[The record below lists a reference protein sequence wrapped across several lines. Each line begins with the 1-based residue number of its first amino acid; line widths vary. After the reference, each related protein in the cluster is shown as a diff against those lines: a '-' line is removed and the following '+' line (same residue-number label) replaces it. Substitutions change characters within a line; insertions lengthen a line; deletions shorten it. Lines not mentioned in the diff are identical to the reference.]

1 MIAANSRPTRSARPP
16 RDSLAARV
24 WRLLAHLG
32 IFALAAAMLVPF
44 LWMLSTSLKPEDE
57 VFQWPPRLLPWPPVW
72 SNYRE
77 AWEIAPFGRYFLNTA
92 VVAVSVTLVSLFLN
106 SLAAYAFAR
115 LRFRGREPL
124 FMLLLATMMIP
135 FQVTMIPTFLILKEL
150 GWLDSYLGLTV
161 PGFAGAFGIFM
172 LRQFMLS
179 IPEELLDAG
188 RMDGCSEFRIYGQIV
203 LPLCR
208 PALATLAVFTFM
220 GAWNDFILPLL
231 VVKSGEMR
239 TLTLAVAA
247 LSSGLYVMSFPL
259 MMAAA
264 TFVIAPVLAAFL
276 LAQRFFTRSIVLGGL
291 K

>member
-1 MIAANSRPTRSARPP
+1 M
-16 RDSLAARV
+16 
-24 WRLLAHLG
+24 
-32 IFALAAAMLVPF
+32 ALAMIFPF
-44 LWMLSTSLKPEDE
+44 IWMLSTSLKPEDE
-57 VFQWPPRLLPWPPVW
+57 VFTWPPRLLHWPPVW
-72 SNYRE
+72 SNYSV
-77 AWEIAPFGRYFLNTA
+77 AWQIAPFGRYFLNTA
-92 VVAVSVTLVSLFLN
+92 IVAVSVTGVSLFLN

-115 LRFRGREPL
+115 LRFRGRDLL

-135 FQVTMIPTFLILKEL
+135 FQVTMIPTFLILKQL

-179 IPEELLDAG
+179 IPEDLLDAA
-188 RMDGCSEFRIYGQIV
+188 RMDGCTEFRIYRQIV
-203 LPLCR
+203 LPLCK

-264 TFVIAPVLAAFL
+264 TFVILPVIAAFL
-276 LAQRFFTRSIVLGGL
+276 VSQRFFTRSIVLGGL

>member
-1 MIAANSRPTRSARPP
+1 VTRSAVPSRAPV
-16 RDSLAARV
+16 LL
-24 WRLLAHLG
+24 WRTLVHITLYG
-32 IFALAAAMLVPF
+32 IALAAVFPF

-57 VFQWPPRLLPWPPVW
+57 VFTWPPRLIPWPPVW
-72 SNYRE
+72 SNYAE
-77 AWEIAPFGRYFLNTA
+77 AWRIAPFGRYFLNTA
-92 VVAVSVTLVSLFLN
+92 FVAVAITVVSLFVN

-115 LRFRGREPL
+115 LRFRGRDSL

-135 FQVTMIPTFLILKEL
+135 FQVTMIPTFLILKQL

-179 IPEELLDAG
+179 IPEDLLDAA
-188 RMDGCSEFRIYGQIV
+188 RIDGCSEFRIYRQIV
-203 LPLCR
+203 LPLCK

-231 VVKSGEMR
+231 VVKSDEMR

-264 TFVIAPVLAAFL
+264 TFVILPVILAFL

>member
-1 MIAANSRPTRSARPP
+1 VTSAPNRIAARP
-16 RDSLAARV
+16 AASV
-24 WRLLAHLG
+24 LLGRGLTHAA
-32 IFALAAAMLVPF
+32 IYAAALCIVFPF
-44 LWMLSTSLKPEDE
+44 FWMLSTSLKPEDE
-57 VFQWPPRLLPWPPVW
+57 VFSWPPRLLPWPPVW
-72 SNYRE
+72 SNYAE
-77 AWEIAPFGRYFLNTA
+77 AWQIAPFGRYFLNTA
-92 VVAVSVTLVSLFLN
+92 IVAVSVTACSLFLN

-115 LRFRGREPL
+115 LRFQGRDLL

-135 FQVTMIPTFLILKEL
+135 FQVTMIPTFLILKQL

-179 IPEELLDAG
+179 VPEDLLDAA
-188 RMDGCSEFRIYGQIV
+188 RIDGCSEFRIYHQIM
-203 LPLCR
+203 LPLCK

-220 GAWNDFILPLL
+220 SAWNDFMLPLL

-264 TFVIAPVLAAFL
+264 TFIIVPVIVVFL
-276 LAQRFFTRSIVLGGL
+276 FSQRFFTRSIVLGGL

>member
-1 MIAANSRPTRSARPP
+1 MTSAGIR
-16 RDSLAARV
+16 L
-24 WRLLAHLG
+24 WRLLAHLAIYG
-32 IFALAAAMLVPF
+32 LAFLTIFPF
-44 LWMLSTSLKPEDE
+44 VWMLSTSLKPEDE
-57 VFQWPPRLLPWPPVW
+57 VFSWPPQLVPWPPVW
-72 SNYRE
+72 ANYAD
-77 AWEIAPFGRYFLNTA
+77 AWNIAPFGRYFFNTA
-92 VVAVSVTLVSLFLN
+92 VVAVSVTVVSLVLN

-115 LRFRGREPL
+115 LRFKGRDLL

-135 FQVTMIPTFLILKEL
+135 FQVTMIPTFLILKQL

-179 IPEELLDAG
+179 IPEDLLDAA
-188 RMDGCSEFRIYGQIV
+188 RMDGCTELRIYRQIV
-203 LPLCR
+203 LPLCK

-264 TFVIAPVLAAFL
+264 TFVIMPVIVAFICS
-276 LAQRFFTRSIVLGGL
+276 QRFFTKSIVLGGL

>member
-1 MIAANSRPTRSARPP
+1 VTPSAVSSRAPV
-16 RDSLAARV
+16 LL
-24 WRLLAHLG
+24 WRTLVHITLYG
-32 IFALAAAMLVPF
+32 IALAAVFPF
-44 LWMLSTSLKPEDE
+44 LWMVSTSLKPEDE
-57 VFQWPPRLLPWPPVW
+57 VFTWPPRLIPWPPVW
-72 SNYRE
+72 SNYAE
-77 AWEIAPFGRYFLNTA
+77 AWRIAPFGRYFLNTA
-92 VVAVSVTLVSLFLN
+92 FVAVAITAVSLFVN

-115 LRFRGREPL
+115 LRFRGRDAL

-135 FQVTMIPTFLILKEL
+135 FQVTMIPTFLILKQL

-179 IPEELLDAG
+179 IPEDLLDAA
-188 RMDGCSEFRIYGQIV
+188 RIDGCSEFRIYRQIV
-203 LPLCR
+203 LPLCK

-231 VVKSGEMR
+231 VVKSDEMR

-264 TFVIAPVLAAFL
+264 TFVILPVILAFL

>member
-1 MIAANSRPTRSARPP
+1 MTATPGAASRSTPAGP
-16 RDSLAARV
+16 LI
-24 WRLLAHLG
+24 WRALVHLVVY
-32 IFALAAAMLVPF
+32 AAAFAAVLPF
-44 LWMLSTSLKPEDE
+44 LWMVSTSLKTEGD
-57 VFQWPPRLLPWPPVW
+57 VFSSGLITWPPVW
-72 SNYRE
+72 SNYSD
-77 AWEIAPFGRYFLNTA
+77 AWNIAPFGRYLLNSA
-92 VVAVSVTLVSLFLN
+92 VVAVSITGVSLFLN

-115 LRFRGREPL
+115 LRFPGRDIL
-124 FMLLLATMMIP
+124 FLLLLATMMIP
-135 FQVTMIPTFLILKEL
+135 FQVTMIPTFLILKQL

-179 IPEELLDAG
+179 IPEDLLDAA
-188 RMDGCSEFRIYGQIV
+188 RIDGCGEFRIYRQIV
-203 LPLCR
+203 LPLCK

-231 VVKSGEMR
+231 VVKSGDMR

-264 TFVIAPVLAAFL
+264 TFVIVPVIVVFL
-276 LAQRFFTRSIVLGGL
+276 FAQRFFTRSIVLGGL

>member
-1 MIAANSRPTRSARPP
+1 MSTAVAARARIPG
-16 RDSLAARV
+16 RVRV
-24 WRLLAHLG
+24 WRAAIHILLY
-32 IFALAAAMLVPF
+32 ALAATFLFPF
-44 LWMLSTSLKPEDE
+44 VWMVSTSLKPETE
-57 VFQWPPRLLPWPPVW
+57 VFSWPPRLLPWPPVW
-72 SNYRE
+72 SNYAE
-77 AWEIAPFGRYFLNTA
+77 AWHIAPFGRYFLNTA
-92 VVAVSVTLVSLFLN
+92 FVAVTVTGVSLFLN

-115 LRFRGREPL
+115 LRFRGRDLL

-135 FQVTMIPTFLILKEL
+135 AQVTMIPTFLILKQL

-172 LRQFMLS
+172 LRQFMLT
-179 IPEELLDAG
+179 IPEDLLDAA
-188 RMDGCSEFRIYGQIV
+188 RLDGCTEFRIYRQIV
-203 LPLCR
+203 LPLCK
-208 PALATLAVFTFM
+208 PALATLGVFTFM

-264 TFVIAPVLAAFL
+264 TFVIAPVLIAFL
-276 LAQRFFTRSIVLGGL
+276 FAQRFFTRSIVLGGL

>member
-1 MIAANSRPTRSARPP
+1 MISQPAADRISPRPQIAAWIGRGLIY
-16 RDSLAARV
+16 LALYCLA
-24 WRLLAHLG
+24 LLSV
-32 IFALAAAMLVPF
+32 FPF

-57 VFQWPPRLLPWPPVW
+57 VFTWPPRLLPWPPVW
-72 SNYRE
+72 SNYAE
-77 AWEIAPFGRYFLNTA
+77 AWNIAPFGRYFINTTI
-92 VVAVSVTLVSLFLN
+92 VALSVTAFSLFLN

-115 LRFRGREPL
+115 LRFRGRDLL
-124 FMLLLATMMIP
+124 FMLLLGTMMIP
-135 FQVTMIPTFLILKEL
+135 FQVTMIPTFLILKQL

-179 IPEELLDAG
+179 IPEDLLDAA
-188 RMDGCSEFRIYGQIV
+188 RIDGCTEFRIYRQIV
-203 LPLCR
+203 LPLCK

-220 GAWNDFILPLL
+220 GAWNDFILPMM
-231 VVKSGEMR
+231 VVKSSEMR

-264 TFVIAPVLAAFL
+264 TFIIVPILAAFL
-276 LAQRFFTRSIVLGGL
+276 FSQRFFTRSIVLGGL

>member
-1 MIAANSRPTRSARPP
+1 MTSAGSATARRSQ
-16 RDSLAARV
+16 LAAAHL
-24 WRLLAHLG
+24 WRLLVHLLIYG
-32 IFALAAAMLVPF
+32 AAFAAVVPF
-44 LWMLSTSLKPEDE
+44 LWMVSTSLKQEDE
-57 VFQWPPRLLPWPPVW
+57 VFSGLLFTWPLVW
-72 SNYRE
+72 SNYSE
-77 AWEIAPFGRYFLNTA
+77 AWNIAPFGRYFLNTA
-92 VVAVSVTLVSLFLN
+92 IVATSVTAVSLFLN

-115 LRFRGREPL
+115 LRFRGRDLL

-135 FQVTMIPTFLILKEL
+135 FQVTMIPTFLILKQL
-150 GWLDSYLGLTV
+150 GWLDTYLGLTV

-179 IPEELLDAG
+179 IPEDLLDAA
-188 RMDGCSEFRIYGQIV
+188 RIDGCTEFRTYRQIV
-203 LPLCR
+203 LPLCK
-208 PALATLAVFTFM
+208 PALATFAVFTFM
-220 GAWNDFILPLL
+220 GAWNDFILPML

-264 TFVIAPVLAAFL
+264 TFVIVPVILAFVF
-276 LAQRFFTRSIVLGGL
+276 AQRFFTRSIVLGGL

>member
-1 MIAANSRPTRSARPP
+1 VIAPARASRRSPSIGILLGRVLIHAGVYV
-16 RDSLAARV
+16 LAAIT
-24 WRLLAHLG
+24 L
-32 IFALAAAMLVPF
+32 FPF
-44 LWMLSTSLKPEDE
+44 IWMLSTSLKPDDE
-57 VFQWPPRLLPWPPVW
+57 VFTWPPNLLPIPPVW
-72 SNYRE
+72 SNYAE
-77 AWEIAPFGRYFLNTA
+77 AWSIAPFGRYFLNTA
-92 VVAVSVTLVSLFLN
+92 VVAVSVTCVSLFIN

-115 LRFRGREPL
+115 LRFRGRDLL

-135 FQVTMIPTFLILKEL
+135 FQVTMIPTFLILKQL
-150 GWLDSYLGLTV
+150 GWLDSYLGLTA

-179 IPEELLDAG
+179 IPEDLLDAA
-188 RMDGCSEFRIYGQIV
+188 RMDGCGEFRIYRQIV
-203 LPLCR
+203 LPLCK

-220 GAWNDFILPLL
+220 GAWNDFMLPLI

-264 TFVIAPVLAAFL
+264 TFVIAPVIVAFL
-276 LAQRFFTRSIVLGGL
+276 FAQRFFTRSIVLGGL

>member
-1 MIAANSRPTRSARPP
+1 MTRIAP
-16 RDSLAARV
+16 RLLIHLAIYSLA
-24 WRLLAHLG
+24 
-32 IFALAAAMLVPF
+32 FAMVFPF
-44 LWMLSTSLKPEDE
+44 LWMLSTSLKDE
-57 VFQWPPRLLPWPPVW
+57 GNVFTWPPKLIPWPPVW
-72 SNYRE
+72 SNYSD
-77 AWEIAPFGRYFLNTA
+77 AWNIAPFGRYFFNTA
-92 VVAVSVTLVSLFLN
+92 VVAVSVTGFSLFLN
-106 SLAAYAFAR
+106 SMAAYAFAR
-115 LRFRGREPL
+115 LQFRGRDLL

-135 FQVTMIPTFLILKEL
+135 FQVTMIPTFLILKQL

-179 IPEELLDAG
+179 IPEDLLDAA
-188 RMDGCSEFRIYGQIV
+188 RIDGCNEFRIYRQIV
-203 LPLCR
+203 LPLCK

-220 GAWNDFILPLL
+220 SAWNDFILPLL

-264 TFVIAPVLAAFL
+264 TFVILPVIVAFV
-276 LAQRFFTRSIVLGGL
+276 ASQRFFTRSIVLGGL